1 MDYSHRV
8 RGIYWRFINKA
19 GQGRTSR
26 DKPGQAGTS
35 RDKLGQAGTSWD
47 KPGQAGTRQDKG
59 IRKQNKRVSPVCGLP
74 VLDQNKGRA
83 VGYCGNSVIS
93 YYTTFGTAVYPLLI
107 EVN

>member
-19 GQGRTSR
+19 GQGRTSW

-35 RDKLGQAGTSWD
+35 RDQ
-47 KPGQAGTRQDKG
+47 PGQGGIRQDKG